1 MFSDNKYQ
9 PLNTLKVTK
18 FPTIL
23 KSDAFQTEDKPLE
36 AKFLFKEM
44 YWSVSDFTKKI
55 DLTILEKLYEN
66 DLYSFAEP
74 NGFTT
79 QDLNLIDD
87 CIRKVGRWK
96 FSVTYCEILGSSPFK
111 FADEWKKLKYFNG
124 QSKLEILLTLFF
136 TYIDLHQGEVST
148 KLSDYDKNILLWTT
162 FLHKIAKHVAVNEVL
177 GENFPEEEECEDNI
191 YAFKSAA
198 VALNIFL
205 VNKYFVSDESQT
217 AQVYSLVEATSAL
230 FLDSINLKEE
240 KNGRKIYEQSFKHL
254 KEIVANFNALA
265 EINPHNKFVVDIIT
279 LIAFNQ
285 SLPNLDKEN
294 ADLIFSSKRIV
305 ELMRILAVNES
316 AAESLFAKDS
326 VTAKINET
334 FDQLHQ

>member
-1 MFSDNKYQ
+1 M
-9 PLNTLKVTK
+9 
-18 FPTIL
+18 
-23 KSDAFQTEDKPLE
+23 
-36 AKFLFKEM
+36 
-44 YWSVSDFTKKI
+44 
-55 DLTILEKLYEN
+55 
-66 DLYSFAEP
+66 
-74 NGFTT
+74 
-79 QDLNLIDD
+79 
-87 CIRKVGRWK
+87 
-96 FSVTYCEILGSSPFK
+96 
-111 FADEWKKLKYFNG
+111 
-124 QSKLEILLTLFF
+124 
-136 TYIDLHQGEVST
+136 
-148 KLSDYDKNILLWTT
+148 
-162 FLHKIAKHVAVNEVL
+162 
-177 GENFPEEEECEDNI
+177 
-191 YAFKSAA
+191 
-198 VALNIFL
+198 
-205 VNKYFVSDESQT
+205 VNKYFVSDENQS
-217 AQVYSLVEATSAL
+217 AQVNSLVEATSAL